1 MTALNFPNSPTN
13 GDIYDDFIWVA
24 SKGVWRSL
32 ASVGGALEDLTD
44 VDTVPP
50 LVDGDIIAYN
60 SSTTDWDN
68 RFNFYDKI
76 KYNENSPYTQN
87 YTLTSGYNGLTVGP
101 ITINSGITV
110 TVPSET
116 TWVIL

>member
-1 MTALNFPNSPTN
+1 MVALNFPNSPTN
-13 GDIYDDFIWVA
+13 GDTYDDFIWVA

-32 ASVGGALEDLTD
+32 ASVGGALDDLTD
-44 VDTVPP
+44 VGTVPP
-50 LVDGDIIAYN
+50 LVDGDLISYN
-60 SSTTDWDN
+60 NSTTEWDN

-76 KYNENSPYTQN
+76 KYNENSTYGGD

-101 ITINSGITV
+101 ITIDLDITV
-110 TVPSET
+110 TVPSDT